1 MAVFKVDSEEQS
13 RSDSGSLSRPTACP
27 LHQPTF
33 ELYCHNFGDT
43 LVASREVFMRFSR
56 RDCLKAI
63 GGGVAAAASAKSLA
77 MAARSESK
85 IDAGKLRMPGLY
97 PGRVVSVEN
106 PAVLVSG
113 RYQAG
118 AVQQM
123 MRRGMT
129 ELTGADSWADAWRLF
144 FEPGDVV
151 GIKLNPVGQPLVKS
165 DATVVR
171 EIIAGLNAARVQNKD
186 IVVYDRYRDQIFN
199 AGFDKWLPEGVR
211 TSYAADH
218 YEAIQLGMDGYDPGH
233 YIDMAL
239 TLPGYG
245 IDDARARRSF
255 AARFITRQVN
265 KLINVPVL
273 KDHQSA
279 GVTLALKNLS
289 HGLVNNV
296 SRSHSSSSLNACNSF
311 IPAVVSLPVIRN
323 KTVLHILDGVKGLYN
338 GGPGAKA
345 QFVWEHRTIYFATD
359 PVALD
364 RIGWEVIDAKRV
376 SVGMKKLV
384 ESTPDRF
391 STFVHRQPEH
401 VEIAGALGLGIWDR
415 AKIDLRQQ
423 KV

>member
-1 MAVFKVDSEEQS
+1 MQ
-13 RSDSGSLSRPTACP
+13 L
-27 LHQPTF
+27 
-33 ELYCHNFGDT
+33 N
-43 LVASREVFMRFSR
+43 R
-56 RDCLKAI
+56 RNCLKTL
-63 GGGVAAAASAKSLA
+63 GLGVAAAPGAKSVALA
-77 MAARSESK
+77 GHSVSK
-85 IDAGKLRMPGLY
+85 TDASKLRMPGPY
-97 PGRVVSVEN
+97 PGRVVSVQN

-113 RYQAG
+113 QYQAG
-118 AVQQM
+118 AVLQM

-129 ELTGADSWADAWRLF
+129 ELTGADSWADAWRMF

-165 DATVVR
+165 DATVVQ
-171 EIIAGLNAARVQNKD
+171 EIIAGLKAAGVQNRD
-186 IVVYDRYRDQIFN
+186 IVVYDRYRDQFFN

-218 YEAIQLGMDGYDPGH
+218 FEPIQLGMDGYDPDH
-233 YIDMAL
+233 YLDMAL

-245 IDDARARRSF
+245 VGNVRARRSF
-255 AARFITRQVN
+255 AACFITRQVN

-296 SRSHSSSSLNACNSF
+296 SRSHSSSTLNACNIF

-323 KTVLHILDGVKGLYN
+323 KAVLHILDGIKGLYN
-338 GGPGAKA
+338 GGPGARA

-364 RIGWEVIDAKRV
+364 HIGWEAIDAKRV
-376 SVGMKKLV
+376 SMGMKKLF
-384 ESTPDRF
+384 ESTPDTF
-391 STFVHRQPEH
+391 STFVQRQPEH
-401 VEIAGALGLGIWDR
+401 VEIAGALGLGVWDR
-415 AKIDLRQQ
+415 SKIDLRQL